1 MILTYK
7 TRIYPT
13 EDQEQ
18 VLWDLAEQ
26 CRLLYNFALTE
37 RKVIWEQE
45 KDSPFRRFSAI
56 FSLDGNGRLLKSDL
70 TDYFNEKKKIIKKV
84 YPTVALEYGSDSQ
97 VPPSKEGGM
106 SSSKIIPA

>member
-1 MILTYK
+1 MILSYK

-45 KDSPFRRFSAI
+45 KDNRFRRFTAI
-56 FSLDGNGRLLKSDL
+56 
-70 TDYFNEKKKIIKKV
+70 
-84 YPTVALEYGSDSQ
+84 
-97 VPPSKEGGM
+97 
-106 SSSKIIPA
+106 